1 MKKSIMK
8 IFNKTFFFTSID
20 LDAFENVCRPN
31 NGTSECVRPEEGSSS
46 QKYLYLFML
55 ANALHGAGSTPMF
68 TLGTSFIDENSKAE
82 QTPFF
87 LGNMLSTFFLDFK
100 AANIPNVCIGNNC
113 GSPNNRTLICVYWA
127 ILC

>member
-1 MKKSIMK
+1 MKKNITPN
-8 IFNKTFFFTSID
+8 FNKYLFSD

-31 NGTSECVRPEEGSSS
+31 NGTSECVKPEEVSSS
-46 QKYLYLFML
+46 QKYLYVFML

-87 LGNMLSTFFLDFK
+87 LGIAFLSSSKT
-100 AANIPNVCIGNNC
+100 
-113 GSPNNRTLICVYWA
+113 
-127 ILC
+127 